1 MDALLT
7 REAVVALAVLGALAS
22 TAASI
27 LQASKRIGASRASQ
41 LNWLGYAFMGV
52 SMALFI
58 VAGFRS

>member
-27 LQASKRIGASRASQ
+27 LQASKRIGAGRASQ